1 MYYMMYIHVGER
13 VSMGSL
19 LCIEATQHEGCRRSE
34 AQKTATSEVD
44 KWSEFRPQVPKFHL

>member
-1 MYYMMYIHVGER
+1 MMYIHVSER

-34 AQKTATSEVD
+34 ARKTATSEVD